1 MSVGFFGLAKKKK
14 KRPRTMSDKSP
25 LNDPKIIH
33 PRYNS
38 LNDDR
43 GGSLM
48 ISKFSSKTET
58 TEV

>member
-1 MSVGFFGLAKKKK
+1 
-14 KRPRTMSDKSP
+14 MSDKSP

-38 LNDDR
+38 VNDDR
-43 GGSLM
+43 GGSV
-48 ISKFSSKTET
+48 IIPNYSIKTET

>member
-1 MSVGFFGLAKKKK
+1 
-14 KRPRTMSDKSP
+14 MSDKSP

-38 LNDDR
+38 LNDDH
-43 GGSLM
+43 GGS
-48 ISKFSSKTET
+48 IINSNYSTET

>member
-1 MSVGFFGLAKKKK
+1 
-14 KRPRTMSDKSP
+14 MSDTSP

-38 LNDDR
+38 VNDDR
-43 GGSLM
+43 CGSII
-48 ISKFSSKTET
+48 ISNYSTKTET